1 MDMSGNVWEWCLNKW
16 DDPQIT
22 DADISGGGGVVRG
35 GAWRDFFRALPFF
48 FARQGFHIIVP
59 TIRVFGCVV
68 FVPPLN

>member
-35 GAWRDFFRALPFF
+35 GAWRNSSELCRSSSRGGLPYH
-48 FARQGFHIIVP
+48 RNNYQGF
-59 TIRVFGCVV
+59 RLCCVCS
-68 FVPPLN
+68 PIEH